1 MWLLRWIL
9 FPLTILY
16 TLAIW
21 VRNKLYDLQIL
32 SSKSFPVNTIVIGNL
47 AVGGAGKSPITQKCV
62 AYFTNKYKVAT
73 LSRGYGRSTQGFMLV
88 EKDHRS
94 DQVGDEPLQMKH
106 NFDQVT
112 VAVDEDR
119 AHGIE
124 ILQQNHDLILLDDAY
139 QHRKIIPKC
148 ALLLFDYPSIL
159 GPIWLL
165 PTGNFRDTMN
175 QTKRADVVL
184 ITKCPRIV
192 AEQDK
197 KKIETII
204 RKYNNRAPIYYSQ
217 IRYLSPEGLNDL
229 ARTHAYEQAK
239 QIILLTGIANPKPLL
254 DYLTN
259 KHGQVDHLSYPD
271 HHDFTSFDY
280 LEIKAKFAKIKTK
293 DAILVTTE
301 KDAQR
306 LSVDKLGDIP
316 LYYIPIAMDIQQ
328 ERDFFDVIEQR
339 LNSPARPST

>member
-1 MWLLRWIL
+1 MWFLRWIL
-9 FPLTILY
+9 LPLTILY
-16 TLAIW
+16 TMVIW
-21 VRNKLYDLQIL
+21 IRNKLYDLRIL
-32 SSKSFPVNTIVIGNL
+32 ASKSFPVNTIVIGNL

-62 AYFTNKYKVAT
+62 AYFTDKYKVAT
-73 LSRGYGRSTQGFMLV
+73 LSRGYGRSTHGFMLV
-88 EKDHRS
+88 EKEHRA

-139 QHRKIIPKC
+139 QHRKITPKC

-175 QTKRADVVL
+175 QTKRADIVL
-184 ITKCPRIV
+184 ITKCPHNIP
-192 AEQDK
+192 AQDK
-197 KKIETII
+197 EKIETKI
-204 RKYNNRAPIYYSQ
+204 RKYNNRASIYYSQ
-217 IRYLSPEGLNDL
+217 IRYLSPEPLNDL
-229 ARTHAYEQAK
+229 AKAHVYQQAK
-239 QIILLTGIANPKPLL
+239 QIVLLTGIANPKPLL

-271 HHDFTSFDY
+271 HHAFTSFDY
-280 LEIKAKFAKIKTK
+280 LEIKAKFSKIKTK

-306 LSVDKLGDIP
+306 LAVDKLVDIP
-316 LYYIPIAMDIQQ
+316 LYYIPIAMDVQQ
-328 ERDFFDVIEQR
+328 ERDFFKVIEQR
-339 LNSPARPST
+339 LNPPTRKTS